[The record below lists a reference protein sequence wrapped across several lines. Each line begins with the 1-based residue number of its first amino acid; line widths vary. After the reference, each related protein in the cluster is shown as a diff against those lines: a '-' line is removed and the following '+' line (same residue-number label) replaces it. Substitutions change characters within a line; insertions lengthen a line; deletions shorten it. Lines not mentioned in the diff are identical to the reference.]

1 MKWQYD
7 RHKIKEMKHEKS
19 TYYNYRIAEL
29 YKYVTQVTVVMRT
42 RIMKNTNLPKTRLC
56 LLKVKPIKTENSV
69 SQLYTSLDVSR
80 IFSAFI

>member
-42 RIMKNTNLPKTRLC
+42 RIMKNTNLPDC
-56 LLKVKPIKTENSV
+56 VC
-69 SQLYTSLDVSR
+69 
-80 IFSAFI
+80 